1 MIRSI
6 ETSKINIGI
15 IGEADQDDHPQL
27 IVQGT
32 KMTKGEI
39 DIVLENYKQWVNQM
53 EEEKDKKYHELA
65 G

>member
-15 IGEADQDDHPQL
+15 IGQADQDQPEL

>member
-15 IGEADQDDHPQL
+15 IGGDADQDQPQL

>member
-15 IGEADQDDHPQL
+15 IGGEADQDQPQL